1 MHSRAGYTCD
11 TIRMPLTSTAEL
23 MYTAELMAHAGT
35 YLAWHIQVGT
45 YLAWCTH
52 AGTDLA
58 WHPHA
63 GTDLAW
69 HTHAGTDLACHVQDV
84 LVPATFARH
93 LCMLW
98 CCGSVDS

>member
-1 MHSRAGYTCD
+1 
-11 TIRMPLTSTAEL
+11 MPLTSTAEL

-35 YLAWHIQVGT
+35 YLAW
-45 YLAWCTH
+45 CTH

-58 WHPHA
+58 WHTHA

-84 LVPATFARH
+84 LVPATFATH
-93 LCMLW
+93 LW